1 MLFYTNIILFV
12 GNKIYIKELNCLS
25 YDVSDMRSNMKWK
38 DQSLYS
44 IIIMFYS
51 FIHSFAFTFI
61 IWIIRVQNIRNRETV
76 VMAHESFIT
85 NNR

>member
-44 IIIMFYS
+44 VIIIMFFS
-51 FIHSFAFTFI
+51 FIHAFA
-61 IWIIRVQNIRNRETV
+61 
-76 VMAHESFIT
+76 
-85 NNR
+85 